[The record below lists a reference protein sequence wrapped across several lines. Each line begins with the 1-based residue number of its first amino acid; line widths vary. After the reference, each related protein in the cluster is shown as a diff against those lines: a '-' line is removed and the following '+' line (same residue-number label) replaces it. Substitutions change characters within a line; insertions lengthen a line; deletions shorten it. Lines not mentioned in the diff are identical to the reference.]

1 MRREGLYFRQR
12 KAPPFPSIR
21 ETNSISKSA
30 KTGFICTGR
39 SRNWPASMSNRRT
52 CATSRARPASGTPG
66 PNRGRTWSFGFLKRS
81 FPPSIDYL
89 PEPPTIFFG
98 GFGEP
103 LFHPE
108 ILRMVREAKKI
119 NCRVELIT
127 NGVLLK
133 GEILHGLLEAGL
145 DFLWVSIDGSTP
157 ETYADVRLGNELP
170 NILDNLHT
178 FRRLKYRYSSK
189 KPALGV
195 SFVLMKRSLHDFP
208 EVVELSLR
216 LGARRIMVTN
226 VLPYSKEMKQE
237 VVYAKS
243 MSQFNH
249 RFQRIDL
256 PRIDLTTETIE
267 SLDKVLK
274 HFELPE
280 IAPSEFSAP
289 YDTCPFVEA
298 GKHER
303 AGRRQGKP
311 LPSPVARPHQLFRR
325 YGAEHT
331 ELFRRRPCG
340 KRPPRHLERY
350 GIYKTKGAAFRIRF
364 FPLYDLQQLRIPGI
378 ERRRLFRKRRACLRR
393 LPVGPGVYP
402 VPVMHELPC
411 GGPFYPLQLLI

>member
-1 MRREGLYFRQR
+1 MKQFPMGHFHVDEKGRLVLQAKEGAALPFHPGDKLYFEIGENGVYLHRPVSQLAR
-12 KAPPFPSIR
+12 IYVEP
-21 ETNSISKSA
+21 TNMCNLA
-30 KTGFICTGR
+30 
-39 SRNWPASMSNRRT
+39 
-52 CATSRARPASGTPG
+52 CATCIRHSWSEPGTHMEFRLFEKVLSAVDRLPA
-66 PNRGRTWSFGFLKRS
+66 
-81 FPPSIDYL
+81 
-89 PEPPTIFFG
+89 PPTIFFG

-289 YDTCPFVEA
+289 YDTCPFVKRGSTSVRA
-298 GKHER
+298 DGKVSPCLPLLHDHISFLGDTER
-303 AGRRQGKP
+303 NIQSYFVGD
-311 LPSPVARPHQLFRR
+311 L
-325 YGAEHT
+325 AEKDLLDIWNDT
-331 ELFRRRPCG
+331 A
-340 KRPPRHLERY
+340 Y
-350 GIYKTKGAAFRIRF
+350 TK
-364 FPLYDLQQLRIPGI
+364 LR
-378 ERRRLFRKRRACLRR
+378 ERLFEFDFSPCTICNSCEFPESNVEDCFGSEEPA
-393 LPVGPGVYP
+393 
-402 VPVMHELPC
+402 C
-411 GGPFYPLQLLI
+411 GGCLWAQGFIQCP